1 MKIPFNDLY
10 SQNSIVESLFINDV
24 KKIFKD
30 SSFILGQY
38 VEEFEKDFSVF
49 SKNKYAVGVSS
60 GTDAIK
66 LCIKVLEPDKKTL
79 IITQANTF
87 IATAIAIK
95 DASIDSTMLLT
106 DIDNFYQMDMLS
118 LEDILYKKRNFYDK
132 CIVVP
137 VSMYGHTFD
146 KDSLLKLKNKY
157 SFEIVEDCSQS
168 HGSQFFDGT
177 LSGTVGIC
185 SAYSLYPGKNIGAI
199 GDAGIISTNNKKI
212 YNKLKKL
219 RNYGSTKKYIHDI
232 FGYNTR
238 LDSIQAAFLI
248 HKIKYINKFNEKRNN
263 VGIRYI
269 NEISSP
275 LITNFENADYCLYN
289 TFHVYPVRVNNRK
302 EFISYLDSLN
312 IQWNIHYP
320 TPIEKTKPFSH
331 YNYYNP
337 NTRKIAKQIIS
348 LPIHPFMKKREI
360 EYVIKSINYFDGSYK
375 IAR

>member
-1 MKIPFNDLY
+1 MTKKKIFFNDLY

-24 KKIFKD
+24 KKILKD

-38 VEEFEKDFSVF
+38 VEKFENDFSVF
-49 SKNKYAVGVSS
+49 CKNKYAVGVSC

-95 DASIDSTMLLT
+95 DASSDSTMLLT
-106 DIDNFYQMDMLS
+106 DIDKFYQMDMSS
-118 LEDILYKKRNFYDK
+118 LEDILHKNRNFYDK

-146 KDSLLKLKNKY
+146 KDSLIKLKNKF

-168 HGSQFFDGT
+168 HGSQFSDGT

-185 SAYSLYPGKNIGAI
+185 AAYSLYPGKNLGAI
-199 GDAGIISTNNKKI
+199 GDAGVTSTNSKRI

-219 RNYGSTKKYIHDI
+219 RNYGSSKKYIHDI

-248 HKIKYINKFNEKRNN
+248 HKLKYINKFNKKRNN
-263 VGIRYI
+263 IGVRYI
-269 NEISSP
+269 NEITSSS
-275 LITNFENADYCLYN
+275 IKNFKNANYCSYN
-289 TFHVYPVRVNNRK
+289 TFHVYPIRINNRK
-302 EFISYLDSLN
+302 KFINYLDSLN

-320 TPIEKTKPFSH
+320 IPIEKTKPFLH
-331 YNYYNP
+331 YNFYNP

-348 LPIHPFMKKREI
+348 LPIHPFMEKSDIDYII
-360 EYVIKSINYFDGSYK
+360 ENINYFN
-375 IAR
+375 I

>member
-24 KKIFKD
+24 KKILKD

-38 VEEFEKDFSVF
+38 VEKFENDFSEF
-49 SKNKYAVGVSS
+49 CKNKYAVGVSS

-95 DASIDSTMLLT
+95 DASSDSTMLLT
-106 DIDNFYQMDMLS
+106 DIDDFYQMDMSS
-118 LEDILYKKRNFYDK
+118 LEDILHKNRNFYDK

-146 KDSLLKLKNKY
+146 KASLIKLKNKF

-199 GDAGIISTNNKKI
+199 GDAGVISTNNKKI

-219 RNYGSTKKYIHDI
+219 RNYGSSKKYVHDV

-248 HKIKYINKFNEKRNN
+248 HKLKHINKFNKKRNN
-263 VGIRYI
+263 IGVRYI
-269 NEISSP
+269 NEITSS
-275 LITNFENADYCLYN
+275 LIKNFKNADYCSYN

-302 EFISYLDSLN
+302 KFISYLESLN

-320 TPIEKTKPFSH
+320 IPIEKTKPFSC
-331 YNYYNP
+331 YNFHNP
-337 NTRKIAKQIIS
+337 NTRKIAKEIIS
-348 LPIHPFMKKREI
+348 LPIHPFMKKSDI
-360 EYVIKSINYFDGSYK
+360 EYIIKNINYF
-375 IAR
+375 